1 MRQGVVRLFHH
12 LGNIFLEQLPPA
24 GQELKTDHKLRRKLR
39 EKNAAQGHKRDDHE
53 PMMTS

>member
-24 GQELKTDHKLRRKLR
+24 GQELKTDHKLR